1 MIHLVGIDDKLT
13 LKIQRQTNALAP
25 SCMHDLII
33 VQYDT
38 WTFFSMPLKGLCKEL
53 VADRNIKKPVKLFH
67 D

>member
-1 MIHLVGIDDKLT
+1 MHLP
-13 LKIQRQTNALAP
+13 P

-33 VQYDT
+33 VQYVT

-53 VADRNIKKPVKLFH
+53 VADRNIKKLLKLFH